1 MSDEEN
7 EYDLIEEVEISKG
20 FDRNIDY
27 EPIKKKLIDHFYKL
41 QTKLNNLDNTKD
53 DYERR
58 KKMILGNIIH
68 TLIPMIQL
76 RCGSRIS
83 EACNAFVLFCKKGF
97 DRKVTVKIA
106 KSEAIKYK
114 KDDKGKR
121 KKFIT
126 KARYRNM
133 VFPNWIDIQNIEEDL
148 KKRLKELPI
157 YRLKKRVLDYLLRY
171 FDCNTHSLRYACIN
185 YLIYD
190 KKLPLNTVAKLVGH
204 VGLNQ
209 LTTYTQQKNVDKV
222 FEIDM

>member
-1 MSDEEN
+1 MS
-7 EYDLIEEVEISKG
+7 EVEVAKG

-27 EPIKKKLIDHFYKL
+27 MPIKEKLIEHYNKL
-41 QTKLNNLDNTKD
+41 VDKLNGLDQDKATYK
-53 DYERR
+53 RSKR
-58 KKMILGNIIH
+58 VVLANIIH

-83 EACNAFVLFCKKGF
+83 EACCAFELFCKNGF
-97 DRKVTVKIA
+97 NKKVTVKIA
-106 KSEAIKYK
+106 KSEGIKYN
-114 KDDKGKR
+114 KGK
-121 KKFIT
+121 KYVS
-126 KARYRNM
+126 KARYRHMIFPDWVDISNIKKDLIKRMENM
-133 VFPNWIDIQNIEEDL
+133 PM
-148 KKRLKELPI
+148 

-190 KKLPLNTVAKLVGH
+190 QELPLNTVAKLVGH

-222 FEIDM
+222 FDIKM